1 MTSLTSLLRVLP
13 LLLLMAT
20 GQSPQEGDTVSIPG
34 IPSPL
39 TWSNPPANW
48 TIEDGIFRIT
58 AGPKTDLFTDPRGE
72 YVSDNSAKAL
82 FAPAE
87 HFLLSA
93 KVDVGFVSDFDAGV
107 LIVRAADDSW
117 AKLCFEYSPQ
127 KQPMVVSV
135 VNNVVSDDCNHV
147 PIDGRQVYFRIA
159 GLGKG
164 VYAFHYSRDGRRW
177 NFVRYFSLKSWQG
190 ARVGFSSQSPTG
202 ESCTASFSQIKY
214 ETRLLE
220 DLRTGD

>member
-1 MTSLTSLLRVLP
+1 MKSLTSLLCIVP
-13 LLLLMAT
+13 LLLLTAT
-20 GQSPQEGDTVSIPG
+20 GQTPQEDDTVSVAG

-39 TWSNPPANW
+39 TWLDPPMNW
-48 TIEDGIFRIT
+48 TIRDGTFTIT

-72 YVSDNSAKAL
+72 YVFDSSAKAL
-82 FAPAE
+82 FVPAE

-93 KVDVGFVSDFDAGV
+93 KVDVGFATDFDAGV
-107 LIVRAADDSW
+107 LIVWAGQDSW

-164 VYAFHYSRDGRRW
+164 VYAFHYSRDGHRW
-177 NFVRYFSLKSWQG
+177 HFVRYFSLKSSNE

-202 ESCTASFSQIKY
+202 KSCIASFSEIKY
-214 ETRLLE
+214 EKRLLT
-220 DLRTGD
+220 DLRTGN